1 MILFDFGYE
10 RAASAEDAVA
20 RLARLGTDAR
30 LLAGGTDLLPN
41 MRSDLVMP
49 ATLIS
54 LKGIAPEPPRP
65 GADGSIRIDALTRL
79 ADLERSELIRA
90 RLPMLALAARA
101 VGSNQVREMGTLGG
115 NLCQET
121 RCLYVNQRHDYQFAA
136 PCFKRGGECCYPFPR
151 NKRDVCWSVHMS
163 DVAPALVALDASI
176 EILGAGGSR
185 RVGIE
190 DLFSGSGLRP
200 LNLEPS
206 ELVRAVSVP
215 ARPSRSGWGFHKSSV
230 RGGLEFGM
238 AVCAVCLR
246 LEDDGRTCAEARIA
260 LGAVRE
266 RPVRAPKAEGLLA
279 GCAPDQA
286 RLAQAAT
293 AAAAEANPLPH
304 HGFTKRHLTDNLKVY
319 LRRTLEQ
326 ALERA
331 REEERT
337 C

>member
-10 RAASAEDAVA
+10 RAATAEDAVA
-20 RLARLGTDAR
+20 RLARLGADAR

-41 MRSDLVMP
+41 MRCDLVMP

-54 LKGIAPEPPRP
+54 LKGIAPEPPRL

-79 ADLERSELIRA
+79 ADLERSELIRE

-101 VGSNQVREMGTLGG
+101 VGSNQIREMGTLGG

-121 RCLYVNQRHDYQFAA
+121 RCLQLNQRHDYQFSA

-151 NKRDVCWSVHMS
+151 NKRDVCWSVYMS
-163 DVAPALVALDASI
+163 DVAPALVALDTTL
-176 EILGAGGSR
+176 EILGANGTRG
-185 RVGIE
+185 VGIE
-190 DLFSGSGLRP
+190 ELFSGSGLRP

-206 ELVRAVSVP
+206 ELVRAVTVPPRP
-215 ARPSRSGWGFHKSSV
+215 ARWGWGFHKSSV

-238 AVCAVCLR
+238 AVCAVSLR
-246 LEDDGRTCAEARIA
+246 LEADGRTCAEARIA

-266 RPVRAPKAEGLLA
+266 RPVRAPKAERLLA
-279 GCAPDQA
+279 GSVPDEA
-286 RLAQAAT
+286 RLVQAAT
-293 AAAAEANPLPH
+293 AAATEVNPLPH

-319 LRRTLEQ
+319 LRRTLGQ

-331 REEERT
+331 REEERP

>member
-10 RAASAEDAVA
+10 RAASAEDAVV
-20 RLARLGTDAR
+20 RLARLGADAR

-41 MRSDLVMP
+41 MHSELLTP

-54 LKGIAPEPPRP
+54 LKGIAPEPPRL
-65 GADGSIRIDALTRL
+65 GADGSVRIDALTRL

-101 VGSNQVREMGTLGG
+101 VGSNQIREMGTLGG

-121 RCLYVNQRHDYQFAA
+121 RCLQLNQRHDYQFSA

-151 NKRDVCWSVHMS
+151 NKRDVCWSVYMS
-163 DVAPALVALDASI
+163 DVAPALVALEASL
-176 EILGAGGSR
+176 EILGANGTR

-190 DLFSGSGLRP
+190 ELFSGSGLRP
-200 LNLEPS
+200 LNLESS
-206 ELVRAVSVP
+206 ELLRAVTVP
-215 ARPSRSGWGFHKSSV
+215 ARPARCGWGFHKSSV

-238 AVCAVCLR
+238 AVCAVSLR
-246 LEDDGRTCAEARIA
+246 LESDGRTCTHARIA

-266 RPVRAPKAEGLLA
+266 RPVRAPKAERLLA
-279 GCAPDQA
+279 GSVPDNA
-286 RLAQAAT
+286 RLVQAAT
-293 AAAAEANPLPH
+293 AAAAEVNPLPH

-319 LRRTLEQ
+319 LRRALEQ

-331 REEERT
+331 REEERP

>member
-10 RAASAEDAVA
+10 RASSAQDAVA
-20 RLARLGTDAR
+20 RLARLGGDGR
-30 LLAGGTDLLPN
+30 LLAGGTDLVPS
-41 MRSDLVMP
+41 MRSELAMP

-54 LKGIAPEPPRP
+54 LKDLAPEAPRLD
-65 GADGSIRIDALTRL
+65 ADGSIRIDALTRL
-79 ADLERSELIRA
+79 ADLERANLIRE

-101 VGSNQVREMGTLGG
+101 VGGNQIREMGTLGG

-121 RCLYVNQRHDYQFAA
+121 RCLYLNQRHDYQFAA

-151 NKRDVCWSVHMS
+151 NKPEVCWSVHMS
-163 DVAPALVALDASI
+163 DIAPALVALDASV
-176 EILGAGGSR
+176 EILGVNGTR
-185 RVGIE
+185 RAAIE
-190 DLFSGSGLRP
+190 ELYSGSGLRP
-200 LNLEPS
+200 LNLDYA
-206 ELVRAVSVP
+206 ELVRAVTIPPLP
-215 ARPSRSGWGFHKSSV
+215 ARWGWGFHKSSV

-238 AVCAVCLR
+238 AVCAVSMR
-246 LEDDGRTCAEARIA
+246 VAAGGETCAEARIA

-266 RPVRAPKAEGLLA
+266 RPVRAPEAEDLLA
-279 GCAPDQA
+279 GAAPDDA
-286 RLAQAAT
+286 RLALAAA

-331 REEERT
+331 RGKERP

>member
-10 RAASAEDAVA
+10 RAASAEDAVV
-20 RLARLGTDAR
+20 RLARLGADAR

-41 MRSDLVMP
+41 MHSELLTP

-54 LKGIAPEPPRP
+54 LKGIAPEPPRL
-65 GADGSIRIDALTRL
+65 GADGSLRIDALTRL

-101 VGSNQVREMGTLGG
+101 VGSNQIREMGTLGG

-121 RCLYVNQRHDYQFAA
+121 RCLQLNQRHDYQFSA

-151 NKRDVCWSVHMS
+151 NKRDVCWSVYMS
-163 DVAPALVALDASI
+163 DVAPALVALEASL
-176 EILGAGGSR
+176 EILGANGTR

-190 DLFSGSGLRP
+190 ELFSGSGLRS
-200 LNLEPS
+200 LNLESS
-206 ELVRAVSVP
+206 ELLRAVTVP
-215 ARPSRSGWGFHKSSV
+215 ARPARCGWGFHKSSV

-238 AVCAVCLR
+238 AVCAVSLR
-246 LEDDGRTCAEARIA
+246 LESDGRTCTHARIA

-266 RPVRAPKAEGLLA
+266 RPVRAPKAERLLA
-279 GCAPDQA
+279 GSVPDNA
-286 RLAQAAT
+286 RLVQAAT
-293 AAAAEANPLPH
+293 AAAAEVNPLPH

-319 LRRTLEQ
+319 LRRALEQ

-331 REEERT
+331 REEERP

>member
-10 RAASAEDAVA
+10 RAASAEDAVV
-20 RLARLGTDAR
+20 RLARLGADAR

-41 MRSDLVMP
+41 MHSELLTP

-54 LKGIAPEPPRP
+54 LKGIAPEPPRL
-65 GADGSIRIDALTRL
+65 GADGSLRIDALTRL

-101 VGSNQVREMGTLGG
+101 VGSNQIREMGTLGG

-121 RCLYVNQRHDYQFAA
+121 RCLQLNQRHDYQFSA

-151 NKRDVCWSVHMS
+151 NKRDVCWSVYMS
-163 DVAPALVALDASI
+163 DVAPALVALEASL
-176 EILGAGGSR
+176 EILGANGTR

-190 DLFSGSGLRP
+190 ELFSGSGLRP
-200 LNLEPS
+200 LNLESS
-206 ELVRAVSVP
+206 ELLRAVTVP
-215 ARPSRSGWGFHKSSV
+215 ARPARCGWGFHKSSV

-238 AVCAVCLR
+238 AVCAVSLR
-246 LEDDGRTCAEARIA
+246 LESDGRTCTHARIA

-266 RPVRAPKAEGLLA
+266 RPVRAPKAERLLA
-279 GCAPDQA
+279 GSVPDNA
-286 RLAQAAT
+286 RLVQAAT
-293 AAAAEANPLPH
+293 AAAAEVNPLPH

-331 REEERT
+331 REEERS